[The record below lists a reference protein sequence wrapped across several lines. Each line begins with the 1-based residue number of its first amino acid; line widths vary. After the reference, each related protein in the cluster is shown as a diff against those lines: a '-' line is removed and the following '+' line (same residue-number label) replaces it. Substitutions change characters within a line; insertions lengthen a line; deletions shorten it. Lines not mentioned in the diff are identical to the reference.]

1 MKEGEFSKRP
11 YKLKTKAYFISIL
24 SADIPFFPLIFL
36 IGLSFREN
44 GEDSY
49 KTPLFSE
56 RTKIFTASCFRGS
69 GGGGARSFM
78 VWKRSRLV
86 PRASLLFWGMRF
98 FCPQAAV
105 TFQKTSLQVI
115 WEALGR
121 NEARSSTPVLDGHT
135 ALGKTNF
142 NVEYLL
148 VVKF

>member
-11 YKLKTKAYFISIL
+11 YKLKTKAYFIPIL
-24 SADIPFFPLIFL
+24 SADIPFFPLVFL

-49 KTPLFSE
+49 KTLLFSE

-86 PRASLLFWGMRF
+86 PRASLLFFFFQRFYFFLFLPKAPQYIVVYSSSCGMWD
-98 FCPQAAV
+98 AASAWFDEQCHV
-105 TFQKTSLQVI
+105 RAQDS
-115 WEALGR
+115 
-121 NEARSSTPVLDGHT
+121 N
-135 ALGKTNF
+135 
-142 NVEYLL
+142 
-148 VVKF
+148 